1 MLLAASPTRAQ
12 SPAETVD
19 LNAVSRIRDMALNHS
34 QIADTVGYL
43 SDVIGPRLTGSPN
56 LKKAQEYTRAKLA
69 EWGLANSRLEPWGPF
84 GRAWSLEGFTANLL
98 SPGFSSLIAYP
109 KAWSPGTSGAVR
121 GEAVFLDVKSQPD
134 LEKYRGRLKGKIV
147 LFSPERHVDPLF
159 EPQKERQSDANL
171 LHLANALAPGESRPF
186 QFTAEQRAAE
196 ELNYAK
202 WQFLQ
207 SEGAAVVLEPGYRDG
222 GTVYVTSAML
232 PQPPDVPFDK
242 RAHPFDLT
250 KPAVLPQVVVCA
262 EQYNRIVRLAARGS
276 SVELEMNISV
286 RFYDED
292 PMSANVIAEIPGTD
306 LKDQV
311 VMIGASLDS
320 WHAAAGASDNAAG
333 AATAMEAVRILQA
346 LGLKPRRTI
355 RIGLWSA
362 EEQGSLGSRAYV
374 ATHLGRKVPPPP
386 ASLAPRAST

>member
-84 GRAWSLEGFTANLL
+84 GRGWSLEGFTANLL

-121 GEAVFLDVKSQPD
+121 GEAVCLNVKAQSD

-147 LFSPERHVDPLF
+147 LFSPERHVDPRF

-171 LHLANALAPGESRPF
+171 LHLANAPAPGESRPF

-222 GTVYVTSAML
+222 GTV
-232 PQPPDVPFDK
+232 
-242 RAHPFDLT
+242 
-250 KPAVLPQVVVCA
+250 
-262 EQYNRIVRLAARGS
+262 
-276 SVELEMNISV
+276 
-286 RFYDED
+286 
-292 PMSANVIAEIPGTD
+292 
-306 LKDQV
+306 
-311 VMIGASLDS
+311 
-320 WHAAAGASDNAAG
+320 
-333 AATAMEAVRILQA
+333 
-346 LGLKPRRTI
+346 
-355 RIGLWSA
+355 
-362 EEQGSLGSRAYV
+362 
-374 ATHLGRKVPPPP
+374 
-386 ASLAPRAST
+386 